1 MVTLSGN
8 QSTITLGNGAGD
20 TVSYQGA
27 DNIIT
32 LGNGNDDMVTLPFG
46 AFTGS
51 DNTITVGNGNDTIYV
66 GSSDTVTVGTGKDS
80 FVFEQRSPGL
90 IGAVT
95 INHFNPSNDVITI
108 LSQLTTAVSYHD
120 NSQGSAVITVDT
132 AGTQSPWWACM
143 RLPCIR
149 VISISRDGLQCS
161 ARHSITSL
169 AHRPF

>member
-132 AGTQSPWWACM
+132 AGDT
-143 RLPCIR
+143 
-149 VISISRDGLQCS
+149 
-161 ARHSITSL
+161 ITLVGVHAAALHPSDFHF
-169 AHRPF
+169 A